1 MKGVPAFTLNVTGQ
15 NLEGCEIEIDLVP
28 CFQFDDCH
36 WPDRVNKEYLPNPS
50 TKKVFHYYLLTL
62 LYPNRVSLLENL
74 FGGTQKA
81 KKTIRGA
88 IKVLEI
94 VFSRTRTRVNRK

>member
-15 NLEGCEIEIDLVP
+15 NLEGSEIEIDLDLVP

-50 TKKVFHYYLLTL
+50 TKKVFLLFINTTL
-62 LYPNRVSLLENL
+62 S
-74 FGGTQKA
+74 
-81 KKTIRGA
+81 
-88 IKVLEI
+88 
-94 VFSRTRTRVNRK
+94 